1 MNYKEYEAKANQ
13 TPIYNPKVAIPY
25 VVIGLAGEM
34 GETFEKMKDEA
45 NIEDVA
51 LEIGDMMWY
60 LAMIRIELN
69 LPIEDD
75 WNWNEDVRMPSP
87 FDIVSEVGK
96 IAEQVKKFL
105 RDDWSEDSCNHFSE
119 NRKDQTVEA
128 WKNVWSYLNGLSKSL
143 GLTIE
148 EIGLKNNEKLASR
161 KKRNV
166 IHGSGDLR

>member
-60 LAMIRIELN
+60 LR
-69 LPIEDD
+69 
-75 WNWNEDVRMPSP
+75 
-87 FDIVSEVGK
+87 
-96 IAEQVKKFL
+96 
-105 RDDWSEDSCNHFSE
+105 
-119 NRKDQTVEA
+119 
-128 WKNVWSYLNGLSKSL
+128 YLLVYRSF
-143 GLTIE
+143 
-148 EIGLKNNEKLASR
+148 
-161 KKRNV
+161 
-166 IHGSGDLR
+166 

>member
-1 MNYKEYEAKANQ
+1 MNYKEYEVKATNQ
-13 TPIYNPKVAIPY
+13 TPIYNPKEAIPY

-75 WNWNEDVRMPSP
+75 WDWNEDVRMPS
-87 FDIVSEVGK
+87 S
-96 IAEQVKKFL
+96 A
-105 RDDWSEDSCNHFSE
+105 
-119 NRKDQTVEA
+119 
-128 WKNVWSYLNGLSKSL
+128 
-143 GLTIE
+143 
-148 EIGLKNNEKLASR
+148 
-161 KKRNV
+161 
-166 IHGSGDLR
+166 